1 MRRGNFLALIWA
13 VLFCLWLAGS
23 AIAATFTV
31 NTTEDTPDARPGDG
45 ACADSSGRCSLRAAI
60 MEANALG
67 GGPHTIILQSGQT
80 YNLSLDPNKG
90 DEAWGSED
98 DLDIVAIITI
108 QGNGATVQRN
118 PAFNCTDYG
127 NIGAFRIFE
136 VMSGGE
142 LTIYNL
148 TIKNGCG
155 GAIKNAGKLSIIS
168 STITGNSARY
178 GEGGGIY
185 NSGTLTITNST
196 ISGNNASSGGGIYS
210 SGTLTITSST
220 ISGNSAYSSLRGG
233 GGIYNE
239 GTLTITNSTI
249 SGNNASSG
257 GGIYSSGTLT
267 ITSSTISENQGG
279 GIRSSGTLTITSSTI
294 SGNQGGGIYN
304 SGTLTITNSTISGNS
319 ARYGGGI
326 YNKFWNT
333 HHHQYHH
340 IRK

>member
-45 ACADSSGRCSLRAAI
+45 TCADSSGRCSLRAAI

-98 DLDIVAIITI
+98 DLDIVAVITI

-118 PAFNCTDYG
+118 PVFNCTDYG

-142 LTIYNL
+142 LTIKNL
-148 TIKNGCG
+148 TIKNGCDKDG
-155 GAIKNAGKLSIIS
+155 GGIKNAGKLSIIS
-168 STITGNSARY
+168 STITGNSASY
-178 GEGGGIY
+178 DGGGIY
-185 NSGTLTITNST
+185 NSGTLTITGSTISGNRAFYYGGGIYNSGTITITSSTISGNSAYGSVPPEGGGIYNTRTGTLTITSSIITGNSAGKNGGGIYNSGTFTITNST
-196 ISGNNASSGGGIYS
+196 ISGNSADWRGGGIS
-210 SGTLTITSST
+210 NSGTLTITSST
-220 ISGNSAYSSLRGG
+220 ISGNNAGFLG
-233 GGIYNE
+233 GGIYNDY
-239 GTLTITNSTI
+239 GTLTITNI
-249 SGNNASSG
+249 
-257 GGIYSSGTLT
+257 TL
-267 ITSSTISENQGG
+267 S
-279 GIRSSGTLTITSSTI
+279 
-294 SGNQGGGIYN
+294 
-304 SGTLTITNSTISGNS
+304 
-319 ARYGGGI
+319 
-326 YNKFWNT
+326 
-333 HHHQYHH
+333 
-340 IRK
+340 